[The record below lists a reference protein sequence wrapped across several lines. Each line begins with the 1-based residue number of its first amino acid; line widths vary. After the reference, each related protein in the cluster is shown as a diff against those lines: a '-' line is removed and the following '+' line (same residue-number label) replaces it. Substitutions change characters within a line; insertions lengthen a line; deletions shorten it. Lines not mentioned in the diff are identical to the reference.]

1 MVMIIVGFIIGSV
14 YLGITIYNLNN
25 KKKQLENI
33 DLSKYTK
40 VDGSKVYVY
49 ILIGLM
55 ILSVF
60 GIYLGYIGNSSD
72 NISLGIMLI
81 FLSLSEIINTKQ
93 LNTYYYNDTHVILNG
108 NVIRYKSIKSLTKV
122 SSFFIKRF
130 KLTTINGDIMTIPI
144 KPALHIQE
152 LMKKK
157 R

>member
-72 NISLGIMLI
+72 NLSLGIMLI

>member
-14 YLGITIYNLNN
+14 YLGITTYNLNN

>member
-40 VDGSKVYVY
+40 VVGSKVYVY

-130 KLTTINGDIMTIPI
+130 KLTTINGDIMTIPV

>member
-49 ILIGLM
+49 LIGLM

>member
-60 GIYLGYIGNSSD
+60 GVYLGYIGNSSD

-130 KLTTINGDIMTIPI
+130 KLTTINGDIMTIPV